1 MARSGSNRNGAFV
14 AVVGAAGVAL
24 VLSGCGAAS
33 SAFGGPKDS
42 VAVITVTPDQSTS
55 AAANAPIVVSVSN
68 GKLTDVAVTGPK
80 GQVLGTT
87 DTSGS
92 KWTSNTNGLAFGATY
107 QVTAK
112 AVDDAGMTADV
123 SKTLTTVKPT
133 KSVSAQFDYFEP
145 GATVGTGMTVRLVFD
160 RPVKNTAEVEKAL
173 VVTSSK
179 PIVGAWGWDKNKT
192 AVDFRPQTYWP
203 ASDVVTVSAN
213 LHGVEVAKGVYGDK
227 NLKTNFKTGSA
238 TVITI
243 DARKHNMKFVRNGKL
258 VKTFPV
264 TTGKSGFETRSG
276 VKPIMA
282 KEGTVVMDA
291 ASGGTS
297 QSSAEYY
304 RVTADYSMRMTPS
317 GEFIHSAPWSMGSQG
332 YDNVSHGCVGMSPS
346 NAAWVYSNV
355 RVGDVVIVKNTGRP
369 QDLGNGITDWNITW
383 PKWLARSATGAQN
396 IGPNG
401 PSASGTNG

>member
-1 MARSGSNRNGAFV
+1 VLSVFA
-14 AVVGAAGVAL
+14 
-24 VLSGCGAAS
+24 LSGCGAAS

-55 AAANAPIVVSVSN
+55 AAANAPIVVSVAN
-68 GKLTDVAVTGPK
+68 GKLTDVAVIGPK

-87 DTSGS
+87 DPAAS
-92 KWTSNTNGLAFGATY
+92 KWTSNTNGLDFGATY
-107 QVTAK
+107 QVKAT
-112 AVDDAGMTADV
+112 AVDDAGMTREV

-145 GATVGTGMTVRLVFD
+145 GATVGTGIIVRLVFD
-160 RPVKNTAEVEKAL
+160 RPIKNTAAVEKAL

-179 PIVGAWGWDKNKT
+179 PLVGAWGWDTNKT

-203 ASDVVTVSAN
+203 ANDAVTVSAN
-213 LHGVEVAKGVYGDK
+213 LHGVEVAKGVYGQK
-227 NLKTNFKTGSA
+227 TYKTNFKTGSA
-238 TVITI
+238 TVITV
-243 DARKHNMKFVRNGKL
+243 DARKHEMKFVRNGKL

-291 ASGGTS
+291 ATGGTS

-317 GEFIHSAPWSMGSQG
+317 GEFIHSAPWSVGSQG
-332 YDNVSHGCVGMSPS
+332 YDNVSHGCVGMSPG

-396 IGPNG
+396 IGPAG
-401 PSASGTNG
+401 ATTSSTNG